1 MGRRDTVAIV
11 DIIIKVDNDFLLK
24 EVLCISECKD
34 WLEDRILSDSIGQRL
49 DYIFD
54 IPITSHEGIVEIQNR
69 FFKYQWVKE
78 IDGGTFFLSRD
89 GVLLDLYEQTIK
101 QVAEGIQIFDRN
113 GYFLYGNPASEDLE
127 QYKSTDFRGKH
138 VLELY
143 DLKEEYSTIL
153 TVLRTQ
159 KPVINRCDRFKVRTG
174 KALTTINSGYPL
186 KINEKLYGAVVFESD
201 LSVLKQI
208 KTRTGDLESY
218 VESSQNIDLGNLYTF
233 NDIAHTSD
241 SMREVIQFAKKV
253 SLTDSSILIVG
264 ATGTGKELIAQSIH
278 SFSPRRSKPF
288 IDVNCSA
295 VPYNLFESMFFG
307 TEKGAFTG
315 SMTKKGFFEMADGG
329 TIFLD
334 EINSMNTE
342 MQAKLLRVLQEKR
355 FQRIGGSRYIQCDV
369 RIIAASNEDFFELMQ
384 QQKVRRDFYY
394 RISTIRINIS
404 PLEKRKEDIPILAEH
419 FLKKLCNRYNKEA
432 LRIEPKALSALIEY
446 DWPGNVRELQHVL
459 EHAFNHV
466 PEEGMLIELQY
477 LPDYLQ
483 SNKSFTHKLPKKS
496 NEITVEN
503 IASEKFQDQIE
514 FYERKIIIDTLML
527 HQGNIT
533 KSAKSLGMSRQSLQY
548 RMKKLD
554 ITIV

>member
-1 MGRRDTVAIV
+1 MAII
-11 DIIIKVDNDFLLK
+11 DIILKVDNDFLLK
-24 EVLCISECKD
+24 EVHCISEWKH
-34 WLEDRILSDSIGQRL
+34 WLRDRILSDFIGQRI

-54 IPITSHEGIVEIQNR
+54 IPITANEGIVEIQNR
-69 FFKYQWVKE
+69 FFKYQWVEE
-78 IDGGTFFLSRD
+78 IDGGAFYLSRD
-89 GVLLDLYEQTIK
+89 GVLLDLYEQAIK
-101 QVAEGIQIFDRN
+101 QVAEGIQIYDRN
-113 GYFLYGNPASEDLE
+113 GYFMYGNPASEDLE
-127 QYKSTDFRGKH
+127 QYKSTEFRGKH

-159 KPVINRCDRFKVRTG
+159 RPVINRCDRFKVRSG

-186 KINEKLYGAVVFESD
+186 KIKGKLYGAVVFESD

-208 KTRTGDLESY
+208 KTRTFNLESY
-218 VESSQNIDLGNLYTF
+218 VESNQDINLENLYTF

-278 SFSPRRSKPF
+278 SFSPRRNKPF

-295 VPYNLFESMFFG
+295 VPHNLFESMFFG

-369 RIIAASNEDFFELMQ
+369 RIIAASNENFFELME

-394 RISTIRINIS
+394 RISTIKINIS
-404 PLEKRKEDIPILAEH
+404 PLEKRKEDIPVLAEH
-419 FLKKLCNRYNKEA
+419 LLKKLCDKYNRET
-432 LRIEPKALSALIEY
+432 LRIEPKALAALIEY

-459 EHAFNHV
+459 EHALNHIT
-466 PEEGMLIELQY
+466 EGEMIIKFQY

-483 SNKSFTHKLPKKS
+483 SSRSFTHKLSRTSK
-496 NEITVEN
+496 E
-503 IASEKFQDQIE
+503 IASEVVGLGKFQDQIE
-514 FYERKIIIDTLML
+514 LYERKIITDTLML
-527 HQGNIT
+527 YQGNIT
-533 KSAKSLGMSRQSLQY
+533 QSAKFLGMSRQSLQY

-554 ITIV
+554 IATV